1 MAAHRLVRAGW
12 RVLLLERG
20 DWVPRG
26 PSARDPRATMVRTPQ
41 YSNESAYHCV
51 SGGEGEEIGG
61 IFCVGG
67 PSVFYG
73 AASFRMR
80 EEDFRPGPEVVNGSK
95 AQWPFGY
102 DALEPYYGEAERLLG
117 VAGDDSG
124 DPTRPPRRD
133 PYPVQPPPFAP
144 ISRRF
149 RDSALELGLH
159 PFPIPLAI
167 NFSRHNGRP
176 PCDACRQCDTY
187 ICAIQAKNDADVAVI
202 SPLRQQGLEVRA
214 NTVVT
219 RLVESGGR
227 ITGVLAWDR
236 AARQNV
242 SFSARHVIL
251 AAGAMASPHL
261 LLASQARS
269 GQPGWRRRGCL
280 SDAACVRHGLRVLQ
294 QPTRSGE
301 GLPQAG
307 GGVRLL
313 PRRSGRACR
322 ARAQARQ
329 HPAAHHASGGPGR
342 IRGAPAVHGHAAR
355 GIRGTPCRRPRDRGR

>member
-1 MAAHRLVRAGW
+1 MYDALIIGSGFGGAMAAHRLVRAGW

-51 SGGEGEEIGG
+51 SGGDGEEIGG

-80 EEDFRPGPEVVNGSK
+80 EEDFRPGPEVVNGSN
-95 AQWPFGY
+95 ARWPFGY

-133 PYPVQPPPFAP
+133 PYPFQPPPFAP

-167 NFSRHNGRP
+167 NFSRQNGRP

-202 SPLRQQGLEVRA
+202 APLRQQGLERS
-214 NTVVT
+214 
-219 RLVESGGR
+219 REHGG
-227 ITGVLAWDR
+227 
-236 AARQNV
+236 
-242 SFSARHVIL
+242 
-251 AAGAMASPHL
+251 
-261 LLASQARS
+261 
-269 GQPGWRRRGCL
+269 
-280 SDAACVRHGLRVLQ
+280 
-294 QPTRSGE
+294 
-301 GLPQAG
+301 
-307 GGVRLL
+307 
-313 PRRSGRACR
+313 
-322 ARAQARQ
+322 
-329 HPAAHHASGGPGR
+329 HAPGR
-342 IRGAPAVHGHAAR
+342 IRKANHGRPRLGPGGSTDGVLQRAAR
-355 GIRGTPCRRPRDRGR
+355 HSRRGCHGLAPPAARLAGSIGSTRLAMPWVPI